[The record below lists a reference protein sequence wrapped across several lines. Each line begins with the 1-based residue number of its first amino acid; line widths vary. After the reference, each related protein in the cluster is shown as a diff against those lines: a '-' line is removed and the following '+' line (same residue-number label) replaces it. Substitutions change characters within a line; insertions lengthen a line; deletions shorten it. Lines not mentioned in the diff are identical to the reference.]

1 MKVLMNEKT
10 KDFINQ
16 KTTDNTITIML
27 VNTGSGWVPN
37 FQPSVKM
44 GKPSNEKDFKLVK
57 VGDIS
62 VYIRTDLR
70 FKGDV
75 AEVSLARFLWTKYLN
90 VSGLAL

>member
-1 MKVLMNEKT
+1 
-10 KDFINQ
+10 
-16 KTTDNTITIML
+16 
-27 VNTGSGWVPN
+27 
-37 FQPSVKM
+37 M